1 MSRIFDALRRVE
13 QMNMGVDMGIPRGA
27 PAQGLAALK
36 SHSHELD
43 SLEKVERVTCRP
55 QPEGRVLGDGERDRA
70 GLERFRLLRYRL
82 YRLRQRR
89 TVKSVLVASAVS
101 VEGKSMVAVNLATT
115 LAQASGRVLLM
126 DADLRKPTLHSMLG
140 QRPTAGLTDF
150 LQGQVALLTSC
161 RRVDPMGFVFLS
173 AGCSA
178 PNPVESLQG
187 ESMRGL
193 MKMATTTF
201 DWVVIDSP
209 PVLPLADARF
219 LATLCDA
226 VIVVARE
233 GHTRREELQGC
244 LAALKGTQVAGI
256 VLNASKS
263 ATENAY
269 SYLPPAKSP
278 GDVLKHAG
286 HLGGQAARAQA
297 ANHD

>member
-1 MSRIFDALRRVE
+1 MSRIFDALRRLE
-13 QMNMGVDMGIPRGA
+13 QMNNGVDVRIPHDA
-27 PAQGLAALK
+27 PAQSLAVLK

-43 SLEKVERVTCRP
+43 SLEKVERVTCRL

-82 YRLRQRR
+82 YGLRQQK
-89 TVKSVLVASAVS
+89 TVRSVLVASAIS
-101 VEGKSMVAVNLATT
+101 EEGKSMVAVNLAAT
-115 LAQASGRVLLM
+115 LAQASDGVLLV
-126 DADLRKPTLHSMLG
+126 DADMRKPTLHSILG

-150 LQGQVALLTSC
+150 LQGQVGLLTSC

-173 AGCSA
+173 AGRSA
-178 PNPVESLQG
+178 TNPVELLQG

-193 MKMATTTF
+193 MKMATTSF

-244 LAALKGTQVAGI
+244 LAALKGTHVAGI

-269 SYLPPAKSP
+269 SYSPPANSP
-278 GDVLKHAG
+278 GDVLKRPG
-286 HLGGQAARAQA
+286 HLGGRVARVQA